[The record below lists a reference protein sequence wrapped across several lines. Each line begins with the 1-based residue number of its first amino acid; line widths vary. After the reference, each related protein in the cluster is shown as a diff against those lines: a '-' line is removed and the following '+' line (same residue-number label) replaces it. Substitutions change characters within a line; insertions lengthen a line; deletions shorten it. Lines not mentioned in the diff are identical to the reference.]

1 MQVVE
6 VDKVTRIFLGA
17 SPNEIKMLQITE
29 ERHPRSLPL
38 CDWRPMCVCW
48 EGALVVRGA
57 SGNTIVTF
65 VVQYRRIVERSGEK
79 EDVVGCR

>member
-1 MQVVE
+1 MLLLLFFKYRLDDTEIIPDSHFLE
-6 VDKVTRIFLGA
+6 VCV
-17 SPNEIKMLQITE
+17 
-29 ERHPRSLPL
+29 
-38 CDWRPMCVCW
+38 CVCW